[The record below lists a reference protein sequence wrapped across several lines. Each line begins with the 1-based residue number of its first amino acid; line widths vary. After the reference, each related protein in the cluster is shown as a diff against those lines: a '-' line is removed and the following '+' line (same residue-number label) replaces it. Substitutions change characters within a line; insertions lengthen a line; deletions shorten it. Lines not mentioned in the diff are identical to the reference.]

1 MADLTIKPQGGPGN
15 KLIIQD
21 QAGNPRIT
29 TSDAGIDIPAVTGN
43 FAAAGNVTSTGN
55 LTVAGDII
63 PSSPLSHRNMI
74 INGGMQVWQ
83 RATSSTAWAKG
94 TFPYL
99 TADRWLFAGHTS
111 LDQYACTLSQGT
123 VDGDAL
129 LEGHKYSFKVQT
141 TTPETAAEA
150 GEELHL
156 RQIIEA
162 QNLQHLAYGTASAK
176 TTTLS
181 FWVKSSVTGT
191 FAFSIYQAD
200 GVRDI
205 GATYTINS
213 ANTFEKKTITI
224 AGDTG
229 GTINNDNGQGLY
241 LRWCLLAG
249 ADMKGT
255 ANSTWAAGADARFAT
270 GHTNTSFHTTD
281 NATWEITGVQFE
293 VGSNATPFEH
303 RSYGDELLRCKRYYQ
318 RKQGGISNGHS
329 NGSGAVYGIIS
340 YEEMRAAPTITSS
353 GTLYWNDAS
362 AQVPTTYNVAYWIST
377 IGCSVGYTGTATAN
391 RSMTVYSA
399 VSGNNGLALVAEL

>member
-303 RSYGDELLRCKRYYQ
+303 RSYGDELSL
-318 RKQGGISNGHS
+318 IH
-329 NGSGAVYGIIS
+329 I
-340 YEEMRAAPTITSS
+340 
-353 GTLYWNDAS
+353 
-362 AQVPTTYNVAYWIST
+362 
-377 IGCSVGYTGTATAN
+377 
-391 RSMTVYSA
+391 
-399 VSGNNGLALVAEL
+399 